1 MFAMNLAFK
10 TKTDVVREKLRQDII
25 DGKLKPGQRIVISDV
40 AKDFGLSEIPVR
52 EAIRRLESEGL
63 VQFTPHVGAVVS
75 TIGESEFLEI
85 YLIRIE
91 LEVLATRLAIAHIDE
106 KALSRLNS
114 IIQRAE
120 IAIDEGKHEKLG
132 SLNKEFHLAV
142 YQAGPYPYLYR
153 MILDLWEKFELS
165 NYVFAYVPDR
175 AVPSWHEHQQIVEA
189 IKNKDVDLA
198 AKLVGKQKNRTMK
211 ALERFLKERNPFAE
225 EGGLND

>member
-1 MFAMNLAFK
+1 MNLAFK

-52 EAIRRLESEGL
+52 EAIRRLESERL

-75 TIGESEFLEI
+75 TIDESEFLEI

-91 LEVLATRLAIAHIDE
+91 LEVLATRLAVPHINE

-165 NYVFAYVPDR
+165 KSVFAYVPNR
-175 AVPSWHEHQQIVEA
+175 AVPSWNEHQQIVEA
-189 IKNKDVDLA
+189 IKNKDVDHA
-198 AKLVGKQKNRTMK
+198 AELVGKQKNRTMK
-211 ALERFLKERNPFAE
+211 ALERFFKERNPFVE

>member
-1 MFAMNLAFK
+1 MNFTFK

-52 EAIRRLESEGL
+52 EAIRRLESERL

-75 TIGESEFLEI
+75 TIDESEFLEI

-91 LEVLATRLAIAHIDE
+91 LEVLATRLAVPHINE

-165 NYVFAYVPDR
+165 KSVFAYVPNR
-175 AVPSWHEHQQIVEA
+175 AVPSWNEHQQIVEA
-189 IKNKDVDLA
+189 IKNKDVDHA
-198 AKLVGKQKNRTMK
+198 AELVGKQKNRTMK
-211 ALERFLKERNPFAE
+211 ALERFFKERNPFVE